1 MVRCDD
7 FYRKWQK
14 AGNFCEK
21 HPETAREI
29 EAFLD
34 KIIPILEK
42 EVSKSEVLAPEKPA
56 MAEIV
61 SERACRPLISEK
73 SPEVRK
79 EAIQQIV
86 KAAEEKVIDGKR
98 PQVTNKE
105 VSEIVQTI
113 KAKPAHKSQFNQTND
128 NIEWAPYSWNPVVGC
143 KMGCPYCYARDI
155 AVRFYEDFEP
165 RFKPERLDAPGNTPL
180 PKSTEPGSNNVFVCS
195 MADLFGDWVPE
206 EWISEVLGAVQ
217 LHPEWNF
224 LFLTKNPKRLPN
236 YIWPKN
242 AWVGT
247 TVDCQARVKAAEEAF
262 KDVNASVKFLSCEP
276 MRERLV
282 FSDLSMFHWIII
294 GGQSANTKMQEFQP
308 EWDWV
313 TEIILKARE
322 NDLKIYFKPN
332 LRPARLREYPA

>member
-21 HPETAREI
+21 HPDTAKLI
-29 EAFLD
+29 EGYLD
-34 KIIPILEK
+34 KILPLLEEAATKSDILNDGK
-42 EVSKSEVLAPEKPA
+42 KTMVPEL
-56 MAEIV
+56 
-61 SERACRPLISEK
+61 SERASRPLISEK

-86 KAAEEKVIDGKR
+86 KATEEKIIDGRR

-105 VSEIVQTI
+105 VSDILDAV
-113 KAKPAHKSQFNQTND
+113 KARPVHKSQFNQTND

-155 AVRFYEDFEP
+155 AIRFYEDFEP

-180 PKSTEPGSNNVFVCS
+180 PKNKEPGANNVFVCS

-236 YIWPKN
+236 HTWPKN

-247 TVDCQARVKAAEEAF
+247 TVDCQDRVEAAQEAF
-262 KDVNASVKFLSCEP
+262 RDVNASVKFLSCEP

-313 TEIILKARE
+313 AELILKARQ
-322 NDLKIYFKPN
+322 NGLKIYFKPN
-332 LRPARLREYPA
+332 LKPARLREYPV